1 MAGDGF
7 AGELRRRREAAG
19 LSREELAH
27 RAQVS
32 SQTIYRIETGR
43 VVPTRATV
51 AAIRRA
57 LGEAD
62 GSQ

>member
-19 LSREELAH
+19 MGREELAH
-27 RAQVS
+27 LAQVS

-43 VVPTRATV
+43 VVPTRATA

-57 LGEAD
+57 LGM
-62 GSQ
+62 GG